1 MFKFHYHNRK
11 KSITGNNCSGLQN
24 GVIRGLQI
32 GAALR
37 EYKSGQEGLQIGAI
51 LVISNEGKKN
61 YKSGRI
67 YFKSERD
74 YRWGQGG
81 FQLGQGLQ
89 TGESK

>member
-32 GAALR
+32 GAGLR

-67 YFKSERD
+67 YFKSGKR
-74 YRWGQGG
+74 
-81 FQLGQGLQ
+81 LQ
-89 TGESK
+89 MGPRGVSIGAGIANW

>member
-32 GAALR
+32 GAGLR
-37 EYKSGQEGLQIGAI
+37 EYKSEQEGLQIGVI
-51 LVISNEGKKN
+51 LVISRAKKITN
-61 YKSGRI
+61 RGEYISNR
-67 YFKSERD
+67 ERD
-74 YRWGQGG
+74 YRSGQGG

-89 TGESK
+89 IGESK